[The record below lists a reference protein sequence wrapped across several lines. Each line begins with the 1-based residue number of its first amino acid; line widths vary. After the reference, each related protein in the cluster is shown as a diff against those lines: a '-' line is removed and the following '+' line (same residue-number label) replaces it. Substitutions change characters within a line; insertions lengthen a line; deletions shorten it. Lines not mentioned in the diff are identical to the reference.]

1 MSQISGIIVGK
12 SGRDY
17 SGNMENAHG
26 LKTERKNFSLM
37 DCDQGATT
45 PSYGAGRLA

>member
-1 MSQISGIIVGK
+1 MFQIFGIIVEK

-26 LKTERKNFSLM
+26 LKTERFNKLEKLKM
-37 DCDQGATT
+37 EVKDKAGCDQ
-45 PSYGAGRLA
+45 